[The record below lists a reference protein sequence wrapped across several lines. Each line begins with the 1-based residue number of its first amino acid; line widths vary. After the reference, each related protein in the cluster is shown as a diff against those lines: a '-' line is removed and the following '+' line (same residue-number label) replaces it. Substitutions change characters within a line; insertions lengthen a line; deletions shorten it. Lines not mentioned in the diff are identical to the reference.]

1 MAAGQFYRGKNL
13 RFTLDGDTLF
23 HATSCSLSIAS
34 DVDEIATK
42 DTNGKVFIPG
52 SYSGTL
58 SMENLL
64 ADIEG
69 GATNVIDQAALLG
82 YQLNNTLVTWE
93 FTTGV
98 TGDIVISGSC
108 YMTQS
113 DLNAEEAGIASGS
126 FSFQTTGDI
135 VVGTVAP

>member
-1 MAAGQFYRGKNL
+1 MAAGQFYKGKNL
-13 RFTLDGDTLF
+13 RFKLEDSVLF
-23 HATSCSLSIAS
+23 HATSCALSIQS
-34 DVDEIATK
+34 DVEEVATK

-64 ADIEG
+64 ADKDG
-69 GATNVIDQAALLG
+69 SQVDQSDLIG
-82 YQLNNTLVTWE
+82 YQLNNTEVSWE

-98 TGDIVISGSC
+98 SGDIIISGTC
-108 YMTQS
+108 YLTQT

-135 VVGTVAP
+135 TLATVTP